1 MSTLHAIGVVL
12 SPGATC
18 VSEVNKR
25 GGEGYF
31 TVRFSQA
38 KQTNGSNEHFS
49 THCSDF
55 INTNQ
60 FTGSKDMLSK
70 QIDFFCC
77 YAHPLKGFGHCQQ
90 DLSLARE
97 CTICLPALIPTCLW
111 GSLLAWL
118 HSWSPHGRSQ
128 RKPSSHRRWPRT
140 GVGDRAHPVPWEH
153 RDRRGAVTAPGLT
166 AKPRIAWSVCRGC
179 PSSPGG
185 YHTFLSCLQNA
196 VTTNCRKQPH
206 PHLIRVKPAQLCTTS
221 PACPVLCVLLQAYSY
236 SQTCFH
242 LLLLDVFF
250 PLQTSWPVKM
260 AGDHC
265 SQRACCHSYWPW
277 HCLLPWADVA
287 FPCTDGCSKAE
298 GVRESLLCSS

>member
-18 VSEVNKR
+18 VSEVNKW

-90 DLSLARE
+90 DLSLAHE

-166 AKPRIAWSVCRGC
+166 LPNLALHGLCAEAAPVRLG
-179 PSSPGG
+179 
-185 YHTFLSCLQNA
+185 
-196 VTTNCRKQPH
+196 VTTHFCH
-206 PHLIRVKPAQLCTTS
+206 
-221 PACPVLCVLLQAYSY
+221 AC
-236 SQTCFH
+236 
-242 LLLLDVFF
+242 
-250 PLQTSWPVKM
+250 KM
-260 AGDHC
+260 
-265 SQRACCHSYWPW
+265 
-277 HCLLPWADVA
+277 LLPQI
-287 FPCTDGCSKAE
+287 AE
-298 GVRESLLCSS
+298 NNLILI